1 MAFEGH
7 VRLWWSVI
15 GLKEEKVY
23 LVSPS
28 QDLSHSFYTSPLQ
41 CSVSSV
47 ITAEKAYI
55 VLNADLC
62 LLLGIAKRTIKALLS
77 LLGFTKGSY

>member
-28 QDLSHSFYTSPLQ
+28 QDLSHSFYASPLQ

-47 ITAEKAYI
+47 IRAEKAYI

-62 LLLGIAKRTIKALLS
+62 LLGIAKRTIKALLS
-77 LLGFTKGSY
+77 LLGFIKGSY